1 MSVHTTD
8 WVRATM
14 KIIARLLRY
23 LTFREK
29 LLVTLSILV
38 RFGLVA
44 LDLAGIFLVG
54 VVVSLISGTTIA
66 PTSPLSIG
74 LRWLREQGFENGYAV
89 ILGFAIGFFVLKGVL
104 SFAVTFVTANYV
116 GRIEATKARQAYEG
130 MLASQAGDIATLS
143 RQDILHGLT
152 NSMNTAFGQTI
163 TVTAAIAGEIALLI
177 GVSGYLAFVNLT
189 LFIFVAFFFSVVGV
203 VMQASIGT
211 LSGVYAKRQHEGF
224 IGSQGTILDSVS
236 NFKQLAIGDSS
247 AFSKAFASDRS
258 KSARS
263 SAIYSTLGTLPRYIT
278 EIAVMV
284 GVGLLVLQ
292 RSTTSSSISA
302 ATVAVFLAGIFR
314 IVASM
319 LPLQNG
325 LSYFKRIKYDAELGF
340 QMVEKFAQHGRHES
354 VRVRERTAP
363 PSVKVEG
370 VDFTYPGRPERVLHG
385 ANFEIESGAYC
396 AVVGPSGAGKS
407 TLVDLIL
414 GLYSPNR
421 GTVLID
427 GLPPRDFIA
436 ANPDAIGYVPQTTT
450 LISGSFLE
458 NITLQP
464 RIEKFDS
471 TRLKTALKMA
481 NIEQLVDELPEGIY
495 SNLGPDGV
503 SLSGGQAQR
512 VGLARALYKK
522 PSLLILDEAT
532 SALDDESE
540 SAIRSALESLRE
552 STTIIVIA
560 HRPSTVQAA
569 GKVLRVK
576 SKRVTTFASY
586 AAYKAS

>member
-1 MSVHTTD
+1 
-8 WVRATM
+8 M
-14 KIIARLLRY
+14 KIIARLLGY

-29 LLVTLSILV
+29 FLVTISILV

-177 GVSGYLAFVNLT
+177 GVSGYLAFVNFT
-189 LFIFVAFFFSVVGV
+189 LFIFVALFFSVVGV

-354 VRVRERTAP
+354 VSMRELAAP

-370 VDFTYPGRPERVLHG
+370 VDFTYPGRSERVLTG

-396 AVVGPSGAGKS
+396 AVVGSSGAGKS

-414 GLYSPNR
+414 GLYSPNG

-427 GLPPRDFIA
+427 GLPPREFIA

-464 RIEKFDS
+464 RIEIFDS

-522 PSLLILDEAT
+522 PRLLILDEAT

-540 SAIRSALESLRE
+540 SAIRLALDSLRG
-552 STTIIVIA
+552 SATIVVIA
-560 HRPSTVQAA
+560 HRPSTIQAA

-586 AAYKAS
+586 ADYEAS

>member
-1 MSVHTTD
+1 
-8 WVRATM
+8 M
-14 KIIARLLRY
+14 KIIARLLGY

-29 LLVTLSILV
+29 FLVTISILV

-89 ILGFAIGFFVLKGVL
+89 ILGFAIGFFVLKGLL

-116 GRIEATKARQAYEG
+116 GRIESTKARLAYEG
-130 MLASQAGDIATLS
+130 MLASQAGEIASLS

-152 NSMNTAFGQTI
+152 TSMNTAFGQTI
-163 TVTAAIAGEIALLI
+163 TVTAAIAGEIALLV
-177 GVSGYLAFVNLT
+177 GVSAYLAFVNLT
-189 LFIFVAFFFSVVGV
+189 LFIFVAVFFSVVGF

-247 AFSKAFASDRS
+247 AFSKAFSNDRA

-263 SAIYSTLGTLPRYIT
+263 SAIYSTLSTLPRYIT

-292 RSTTSSSISA
+292 RSSASSSISA

-340 QMVEKFAQHGRHES
+340 QMVEKFAHQAGHRRASTRAPH
-354 VRVRERTAP
+354 AP
-363 PSVKVEG
+363 PSVRVEA
-370 VDFTYPGRPERVLHG
+370 VDFTYPGRSERVLTG
-385 ANFEIESGAYC
+385 ATFEIESGEYC
-396 AVVGPSGAGKS
+396 AVVGTSGAGKS

-414 GLYSPNR
+414 GLYSPDDGAVRINGLTPR
-421 GTVLID
+421 GFVD
-427 GLPPRDFIA
+427 S
-436 ANPDAIGYVPQTTT
+436 NPGAIGYVPQTTT
-450 LISGSFLE
+450 LISGSLLE
-458 NITLQP
+458 NITLEP
-464 RIEKFDS
+464 RSDEYDS
-471 TRLKTALKMA
+471 TRLQAALKMA
-481 NIEQLVDELPEGIY
+481 NIEKLVQELPDGIH
-495 SNLGPDGV
+495 SRLGPDGV

-512 VGLARALYKK
+512 IGLARALYKK

-540 SAIRSALESLRE
+540 SAIRSALESLRG

-560 HRPSTVQAA
+560 HRPSTLQAA

-586 AAYKAS
+586 ADYKAS

>member
-1 MSVHTTD
+1 
-8 WVRATM
+8 M
-14 KIIARLLRY
+14 KIIARLLGY

-29 LLVTLSILV
+29 FLVTLSILV

-54 VVVSLISGTTIA
+54 VVVSLISGTTIS

-74 LRWLREQGFENGYAV
+74 LSWLREQGFENGYAV
-89 ILGFAIGFFVLKGVL
+89 ILGFAIGFFVLKGLL

-130 MLASQAGDIATLS
+130 MLASQAGEIATLRS
-143 RQDILHGLT
+143 QDILHGLT

-177 GVSGYLAFVNLT
+177 GVSGYLAFVNFT
-189 LFIFVAFFFSVVGV
+189 LFIFVALFFSVVGV

-211 LSGVYAKRQHEGF
+211 LSGVYAKRQHESF
-224 IGSQGTILDSVS
+224 MGSQGTILDSVS

-247 AFSKAFASDRS
+247 AFAKAFASDRS

-292 RSTTSSSISA
+292 RSTASSSISA

-340 QMVEKFAQHGRHES
+340 QMVEKFAQRAGHD
-354 VRVRERTAP
+354 RVTTRELQTP
-363 PSVKVEG
+363 PSVSVEA
-370 VDFTYPGRPERVLHG
+370 VDFVYPGRSERVLTG
-385 ANFEIESGAYC
+385 ATFEIESGSYC
-396 AVVGPSGAGKS
+396 AVVGSSGAGKS

-414 GLYSPNR
+414 GLYSPNG
-421 GTVLID
+421 GTVRIN
-427 GLPPRDFIA
+427 GQTPRDFIDS
-436 ANPDAIGYVPQTTT
+436 NPGAIGYVPQTTT
-450 LISGSFLE
+450 LISGSLLE
-458 NITLQP
+458 NISLQP
-464 RIEKFDS
+464 RIEQFDS
-471 TRLKTALKMA
+471 TRLQAALKMA
-481 NIEQLVDELPEGIY
+481 NIEKLVQELPEGIY
-495 SNLGPDGV
+495 SKLGPDGV

-512 VGLARALYKK
+512 VGLARALYKR

-540 SAIRSALESLRE
+540 SAIRSALDSLRG

-560 HRPSTVQAA
+560 HRPSTLQAA
-569 GKVLRVK
+569 DKVLRVK